1 MGEVYLARDTK
12 LDRQIALKL
21 EKKKYVMNY
30 WLAIS
35 YTALGNKDAA
45 FAELEK
51 AYQAHDFFLQRVKVD
66 PYMDP
71 LRDDPRFNDLVKR
84 LNFPQ

>member
-1 MGEVYLARDTK
+1 MS
-12 LDRQIALKL
+12 
-21 EKKKYVMNY
+21 Y

-35 YTALGNKDAA
+35 YIALGNKEAA

-51 AYQAHDFFLQRVKVD
+51 AYQAHDFFLQRLKVD

-71 LRDDPRFNDLVKR
+71 LRDDPRFIDLVKR
-84 LNFPQ
+84 LNFPSQTGAGLQ